1 MGITFDVTFDFNA
14 DCVADLAAD
23 PELFDSLHEVGAAII
38 DAAAGYA
45 PRHLANT
52 ITDLGDETDEAG
64 CVVYVG
70 TADSF
75 AHLWEFGSIN
85 TETFG
90 FMRAGA
96 STVADSFEPS

>member
-1 MGITFDVTFDFNA
+1 MGVSFDFNDA
-14 DCVADLAAD
+14 CLDDLAAD
-23 PELFDSLHEVGAAII
+23 PELFDALNDTADAIVGAA
-38 DAAAGYA
+38 ASYA
-45 PRHLANT
+45 PTHLVPT
-52 ITDLGDETDEAG
+52 IDVLGSETDEAG

-85 TETFG
+85 TVTYG

-96 STVADSFEPS
+96 SDVADSFEPS